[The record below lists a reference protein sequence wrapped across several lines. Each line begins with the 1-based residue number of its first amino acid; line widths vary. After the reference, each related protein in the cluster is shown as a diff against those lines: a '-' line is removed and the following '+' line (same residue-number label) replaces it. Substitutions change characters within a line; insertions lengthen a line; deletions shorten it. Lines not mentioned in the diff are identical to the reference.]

1 MRPPEEV
8 APPANDARRLSGPRF
23 VVGLLGAPVVVA
35 AIVILIGVIVVA
47 NRGDEDGACDQAP
60 AVCAAVR
67 DYAAAFNARDASGLS
82 QVVTSHGLR
91 TLLDAASEEELA
103 QRLQLL
109 SSADRIEGVEVTR
122 VSIEDDRALAV
133 ALYTQ
138 RDEEF
143 NAVYQLVRQD
153 GRWLIDR

>member
-35 AIVILIGVIVVA
+35 VIVILIGVIVIA
-47 NRGDEDGACDQAP
+47 NRDEDEACGQEP
-60 AVCAAVR
+60 AVCATVR